1 MSVIL
6 SGTLL
11 LVIRLVMGEANQ
23 LDFEGWFLGLI
34 IIAFMEGSLSGMLL
48 AILLIFR
55 PHWVSTYNEE
65 AYMSR

>member
-1 MSVIL
+1 MDMIKKNAETLKIL
-6 SGTLL
+6 GG
-11 LVIRLVMGEANQ
+11 VAV
-23 LDFEGWFLGLI
+23 GLI

-55 PHWVSTYNEE
+55 PQWVSTYNEE

>member
-1 MSVIL
+1 M
-6 SGTLL
+6 
-11 LVIRLVMGEANQ
+11 LVIRLVMGETNQ

-55 PHWVSTYNEE
+55 PQWVSTYNED